1 MGVFQ
6 PLKWREGV
14 RVLLNRCYIERRHT
28 RCFSILC
35 KEGGD
40 ILDSP
45 VFASTVPVHS
55 TLAANQSYG
64 RPVEPRDEQHAVPI
78 GECASVSS
86 LESTG
91 D

>member
-1 MGVFQ
+1 MLQ
-6 PLKWREGV
+6 
-14 RVLLNRCYIERRHT
+14 Y
-28 RCFSILC
+28 LC

-86 LESTG
+86 LERLEIRKMEIAFRKKSSLLLYRCA
-91 D
+91 